1 MCYNIGGLELEEERM
16 SVQELSYTVAG
27 MSCGHCKT
35 AVTEEVEQVAGV
47 AAVEVDL
54 DSKQVVVRGDVVSD
68 DAVRAAIREA
78 GYEAA

>member
-1 MCYNIGGLELEEERM
+1 MLQLGRREPEEESM

-27 MSCGHCKT
+27 MSCGHCKA
-35 AVTEEVEQVAGV
+35 AVTEEVEQVVGV
-47 AAVEVDL
+47 DAVEVDL
-54 DSKQVVVRGDVVSD
+54 DSKRVVVRGEDISD

>member
-1 MCYNIGGLELEEERM
+1 MLQLGHHDRRRTVSTEELI
-16 SVQELSYTVAG
+16 YTVAG
-27 MSCGHCKT
+27 MSCGHCKA

-54 DSKQVVVRGDVVSD
+54 DAKRVVVRGEDVSD

>member
-1 MCYNIGGLELEEERM
+1 M
-16 SVQELSYTVAG
+16 SVRELSYTVAG

-47 AAVEVDL
+47 GAVEVDL
-54 DSKQVVVRGDVVSD
+54 DTKRVVVRGENLSD
-68 DAVRAAIREA
+68 KDVRAAIVDA